1 MGLNLTVT
9 GNTAE
14 PEGGRER
21 RPAEVTWEYIEQVI
35 MLQMK
40 AYHPGFVWTGKIG
53 EKSNLKMN

>member
-14 PEGGRER
+14 PEGGREW
-21 RPAEVTWEYIEQVI
+21 RPAEVTWEYIEQVL

-40 AYHPGFVWTGKIG
+40 SEVLSSRFCLDREDRGKI
-53 EKSNLKMN
+53 